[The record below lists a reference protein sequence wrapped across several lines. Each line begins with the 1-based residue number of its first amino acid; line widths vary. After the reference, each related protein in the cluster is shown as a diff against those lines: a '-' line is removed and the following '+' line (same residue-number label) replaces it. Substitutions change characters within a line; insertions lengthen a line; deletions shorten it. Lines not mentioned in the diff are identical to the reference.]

1 MKLSLEKLA
10 MTRECQ
16 RRQYCITNDRMMTS
30 SDVQCLT
37 VCVLKCQ
44 AEEEAVAADDA
55 AEKEQLR
62 RNRMCKDPTARTD
75 FLPDK
80 EREAEE
86 EAVRAQLRKEYE
98 LRQKVCLLSGRHLH
112 AQQQDSS

>member
-1 MKLSLEKLA
+1 MP
-10 MTRECQ
+10 
-16 RRQYCITNDRMMTS
+16 D
-30 SDVQCLT
+30 
-37 VCVLKCQ
+37 CVHAEVQ
-44 AEEEAVAADDA
+44 AEEEPGAAEDA

-112 AQQQDSS
+112 TQQQDSL